1 MISSLRVNRVEVVL
15 FLTEYLLLKQTL
27 LFQMY
32 FLTGL
37 SLSFG
42 ISHLTEQ
49 CVEVGFYKARAVH
62 DFESFVLGKTLDVV
76 PSI

>member
-1 MISSLRVNRVEVVL
+1 MVL
-15 FLTEYLLLKQTL
+15 FLTEYLLLKPTL

-49 CVEVGFYKARAVH
+49 CVEVGLYKARAVH